1 MARNRTYTRMEK
13 HIEYN
18 NKSGTAGSETIVGSF
33 QLEGGDEECQI
44 KRLVLSAAKL
54 PLSAAGPGQLRFG
67 LFQEQPTQVTD
78 FVESATIY
86 SFLIGDGGS
95 PQILNET
102 TTVRVPR
109 GWYLGYIFS
118 NSVAV
123 QPAEQLFVSFNLQC
137 NYKVLS

>member
-13 HIEYN
+13 SITFRN
-18 NKSGTAGSETIVGSF
+18 VTGTAGSENVVGSF
-33 QLEGGDEECQI
+33 QLEGGAEECQI
-44 KRLVLSAAKL
+44 KRLVLSMAKL
-54 PLSAAGPGQLRFG
+54 PGSATGPGQLRFG
-67 LFQEQPTQVTD
+67 LFQEQPTNVSD

-86 SFLIGDGGS
+86 SFLIGEAGQ

-109 GWYLGYIFS
+109 GWYLGYIFT
-118 NSVAV
+118 NSIAV
-123 QPAEQLFVSFNLQC
+123 QPADSLMLSFNFQC

>member
-1 MARNRTYTRMEK
+1 MEK
-13 HIEYN
+13 HLKYGTILGS
-18 NKSGTAGSETIVGSF
+18 SGDEQVITSW

-44 KRLVLSAAKL
+44 KRIVLSCTKAAT
-54 PLSAAGPGQLRFG
+54 SAPGPCQVRLG
-67 LFQEQPTQVTD
+67 LFQEQPTNVSD

-86 SFLIGDGGS
+86 SFLIGEAGQ

-109 GWYLGYIFS
+109 GWYLGYIFT
-118 NSVAV
+118 NSIAV
-123 QPAEQLFVSFNLQC
+123 QPADSLMLSFNFQC

>member
-13 HIEYN
+13 QIT
-18 NKSGTAGSETIVGSF
+18 SGARTGATGSEQIVGSF
-33 QLEGGDEECQI
+33 QLENGDEECQI
-44 KRLVLSAAKL
+44 KRLVLSASKL
-54 PLSAAGPGQLRFG
+54 PTSAPGLCQLRFG

-78 FVESATIY
+78 FIESATIY
-86 SFLIGDGGS
+86 SYIFDSGT

-109 GWYLGYIFS
+109 GWYLGYIF
-118 NSVAV
+118 NNLIAV
-123 QPAEQLFVSFNLQC
+123 QPSETLQVGFNFQL